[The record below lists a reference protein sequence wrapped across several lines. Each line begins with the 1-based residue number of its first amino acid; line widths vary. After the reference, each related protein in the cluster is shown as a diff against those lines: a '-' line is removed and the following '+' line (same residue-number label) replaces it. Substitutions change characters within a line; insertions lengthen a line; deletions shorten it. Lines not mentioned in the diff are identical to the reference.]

1 MKKSISLKFDVLL
14 LNIFYR
20 AIYSYDTY
28 DRVNSQTYYVEGA
41 NRQINTKFLRSQ
53 ISRITAKTFGKIVGY
68 NLGYSCLG
76 SAVSGFIESWQLYR
90 QRYTKNLQKVP
101 VTFIV

>member
-1 MKKSISLKFDVLL
+1 MSNEVYMIKMVNDALQNFIFTVWVNCVVVFLVL
-14 LNIFYR
+14 
-20 AIYSYDTY
+20 
-28 DRVNSQTYYVEGA
+28 
-41 NRQINTKFLRSQ
+41 LRSQ

-68 NLGYSCLG
+68 NLGYSFLG

>member
-1 MKKSISLKFDVLL
+1 MIKMVNDALQNFIFTVWVNCVVVFLVL
-14 LNIFYR
+14 
-20 AIYSYDTY
+20 
-28 DRVNSQTYYVEGA
+28 
-41 NRQINTKFLRSQ
+41 LRSQ

-76 SAVSGFIESWQLYR
+76 SVVSGFIKSWQLYR

>member
-1 MKKSISLKFDVLL
+1 MKKGISLKFDVLL
-14 LNIFYR
+14 LDIFYR
-20 AIYSYDTY
+20 TIYLHDAY
-28 DRVNSQTYYVEGA
+28 DRVSSQTYYVGGA

>member
-1 MKKSISLKFDVLL
+1 MIKMVNAALQNFIFTVWVNCVVVFLVL
-14 LNIFYR
+14 
-20 AIYSYDTY
+20 
-28 DRVNSQTYYVEGA
+28 
-41 NRQINTKFLRSQ
+41 LRSQ
-53 ISRITAKTFGKIVGY
+53 ISRIIAKTFGKIVGY

-76 SAVSGFIESWQLYR
+76 SVVSGFIESWQLYR